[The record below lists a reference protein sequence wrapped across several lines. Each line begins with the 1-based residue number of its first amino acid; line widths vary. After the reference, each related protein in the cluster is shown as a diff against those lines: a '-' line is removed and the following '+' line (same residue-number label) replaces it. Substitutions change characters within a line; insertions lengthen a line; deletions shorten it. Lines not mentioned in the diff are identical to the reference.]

1 MMAQRWNLNN
11 NLLSSAIERLQE
23 QFLELDWT
31 YHDFSTGSQNEKMYR
46 WPGDPEE
53 EILICVH
60 KSTGEQELF
69 HRHDFFYFNYTYKGQ
84 YDSLSYKY
92 DNLITIR
99 EKELYAGQPFA
110 GHALCVHDNQET
122 IIIGVVIQKEVF
134 FRSFLPMLSANSN
147 LFRFFLDPATNSFS
161 EEIIHFKIE
170 DDSNIRTLLEMIV
183 VEYAFKKEDTQEILK
198 PLVLTF
204 LMQIARQYAHSNP
217 APTSKKISE
226 RIVQYMGEHFD
237 KVTLK
242 DLAKH
247 FYYHPNY
254 ISNLLTRE
262 LGKSFSQILL
272 EQRME
277 RAVTLLKGTTLP
289 IEEIALMVGYSNSSN
304 FYKAF
309 KEFYKMSPRKY
320 MDSISW

>member
-1 MMAQRWNLNN
+1 MGENSF
-11 NLLSSAIERLQE
+11 SSAVEKLQM

-31 YHDFSTGSQNEKMYR
+31 YHDFPVGSQNEKMYR
-46 WPGDPEE
+46 WPGVPEE

-60 KSTGEQELF
+60 KSNGVQELF

-92 DNLITIR
+92 DNKITIR

-122 IIIGVVIQKEVF
+122 IIIGVVIQKDVF
-134 FRSFLPMLSANSN
+134 FRSFLPMLSTNSK
-147 LFRFFLDPATNSFS
+147 LFHFFLDPATKSFS

-170 DDSNIRTLLEMIV
+170 DDGGVRSLLEMIV
-183 VEYAFKKEDTQEILK
+183 IEYANKKEDTQEVLK
-198 PLVLTF
+198 PLVLSF
-204 LMQIARQYAHSNP
+204 LMQVARQYAYTIQDQ
-217 APTSKKISE
+217 TSEKLSE
-226 RIVQYMGEHFD
+226 RIIKYVGEHFD

-242 DLAKH
+242 DLAKQFH
-247 FYYHPNY
+247 YHPNY
-254 ISNLLTRE
+254 ISTVLTRE

-277 RAVTLLKGTTLP
+277 RAVILLKGTTLP
-289 IEEIALMVGYSNSSN
+289 IEEIAFMLGYSNSSN

-309 KEFYKMSPRKY
+309 REYYKMSPRNY
-320 MDSISW
+320 MNSMVSPTNL

>member
-1 MMAQRWNLNN
+1 LNN

-31 YHDFSTGSQNEKMYR
+31 YYDFPTGSQNEKMYR
-46 WPGDPEE
+46 WPGNPEE
-53 EILICVH
+53 EISICVH

-170 DDSNIRTLLEMIV
+170 DDSNIRMLLEMIV

-204 LMQIARQYAHSNP
+204 LLQVARQYAHSNQ
-217 APTSKKISE
+217 APTSEKISE
-226 RIVQYMGEHFD
+226 QIVQYIGEHFD

-242 DLAKH
+242 ELAKH

-254 ISNLLTRE
+254 ISYLLTRE

-277 RAVTLLKGTTLP
+277 RAVILLKGTTLP
-289 IEEIALMVGYSNSSN
+289 VEEIALMIGYSNSSN

-320 MDSISW
+320 MDSISSAEKKI